1 MVPAKNVLFTVEN
14 TDPNVPWLTNWFEV
28 RSLWF
33 AILLS
38 GIWIRFP
45 WRSCD
50 LDPCSG
56 SRSSL
61 DVYVWFEFYVE
72 CRAEDEGRVPTTICK
87 FQSIVSICRRCS
99 CRPGTRSPCARSHA
113 DSRSRSL
120 GWTFVLEL
128 EFWVESSCPVLLVW
142 IPLMIDVL
150 AWLIWSVRHR
160 PSTHYSFNDV
170 IISSEPISF
179 IRSFRYLFETSDT
192 MSNLQFK
199 LHDFGYRGTSSVEV
213 CRYLLIFLVIICR
226 IRIWQRLALYV
237 GARRVWV
244 TYTVFLQFVFG
255 FLVWTKL
262 ELWKYMCSL
271 QSASIGG
278 AAHLVNFVGT
288 DTIAGLLLLKR
299 LVAVFLQIH
308 IASGILR
315 VRSANFLIPGATCVA
330 CLLCIFPETSCYS

>member
-1 MVPAKNVLFTVEN
+1 MFWLGSSDLYV
-14 TDPNVPWLTNWFEV
+14 TDRQLT
-28 RSLWF
+28 
-33 AILLS
+33 ILLMTS
-38 GIWIRFP
+38 LFLLNPFP
-45 WRSCD
+45 
-50 LDPCSG
+50 
-56 SRSSL
+56 
-61 DVYVWFEFYVE
+61 
-72 CRAEDEGRVPTTICK
+72 
-87 FQSIVSICRRCS
+87 
-99 CRPGTRSPCARSHA
+99 
-113 DSRSRSL
+113 
-120 GWTFVLEL
+120 
-128 EFWVESSCPVLLVW
+128 
-142 IPLMIDVL
+142 
-150 AWLIWSVRHR
+150 
-160 PSTHYSFNDV
+160 
-170 IISSEPISF
+170 
-179 IRSFRYLFETSDT
+179 SFRYLFETSDT

-330 CLLCIFPETSCYS
+330 CLLCIFFLKHLAIPNFIPFRYYHCDMAGFSIPAAEHR